1 MEEEK
6 RIPLHVGIIMD
17 GNGRWAKLRG
27 LPRSSG
33 HKEGVEN
40 LKRLVK
46 HIYGTGIKYVSLY
59 AFSTEN
65 FKRSKEEVDYL
76 MNLLVKFAKHESKNF
91 IKQKIKVVFSGSRK
105 NIRSDVQ
112 EAIEYMENETKDF
125 EDRVLN
131 ICFNYGGRLEIVDAV
146 KKVIDNVLEGKIK
159 KEDITEEY
167 MDKMMYQPLPSVDFI
182 IRTSGE
188 LRTSNFLLWES
199 AYAEYY
205 FPEVL
210 FPDFNE
216 EEFDKA
222 LWVYQKRD
230 RRFGGT
236 KWKKEYFQQ

>member
-1 MEEEK
+1 MK
-6 RIPLHVGIIMD
+6 NDINVPLHVGIIMD

-33 HKEGVEN
+33 HKEGLEN
-40 LKRLVK
+40 LKKLVK
-46 HIYGTGIKYVSLY
+46 HIYEKGVKYISVY

-76 MNLLVKFAKHESKNF
+76 MNLLIKFSKRESKRF
-91 IKQKIKVVFSGSRK
+91 IKEKIKVVFSGSRD
-105 NIRSDVQ
+105 NIRSDVLD
-112 EAIEYMENETKDF
+112 AIKYMENETKNF
-125 EDRVLN
+125 EGRVLN

-159 KEDITEEY
+159 KEDITESY
-167 MDKMMYQPLPSVDFI
+167 MDKMMYQDLPSVDFV

-188 LRTSNFLLWES
+188 LRISNFLLWES

-222 LWVYQKRD
+222 LLSYQKRD
-230 RRFGGT
+230 RRFGGV
-236 KWKKEYFQQ
+236 K

>member
-222 LWVYQKRD
+222 L
-230 RRFGGT
+230 
-236 KWKKEYFQQ
+236 

>member
-1 MEEEK
+1 MK
-6 RIPLHVGIIMD
+6 NDINVPLHVGIIMD

-33 HKEGVEN
+33 HKEGLEN
-40 LKRLVK
+40 LKKLVK
-46 HIYGTGIKYVSLY
+46 HIYEKGVKYISVY

-76 MNLLVKFAKHESKNF
+76 MNLLIKFSKRESKRF
-91 IKQKIKVVFSGSRK
+91 IKEKIKVVFSGSRD
-105 NIRSDVQ
+105 NIRSDVLD
-112 EAIEYMENETKDF
+112 AIKYMENETKNF
-125 EDRVLN
+125 EGRVLN

-159 KEDITEEY
+159 KEDITESY
-167 MDKMMYQPLPSVDFI
+167 MDKMMYQDLPSVDFV

-188 LRTSNFLLWES
+188 LRISNFLLWES

-222 LWVYQKRD
+222 LLSYQKRD
-230 RRFGGT
+230 RRFGGV
-236 KWKKEYFQQ
+236 KWKKEHFQQ

>member
-1 MEEEK
+1 MK
-6 RIPLHVGIIMD
+6 NDINVPLHVGIIMD

-33 HKEGVEN
+33 HKEGLEN
-40 LKRLVK
+40 LKKLVK
-46 HIYGTGIKYVSLY
+46 HIYEKGVKYISVY

-76 MNLLVKFAKHESKNF
+76 MNLLIKFSKRESKRF
-91 IKQKIKVVFSGSRK
+91 IKEKIKVVFSGSRD
-105 NIRSDVQ
+105 NIRSDVLD
-112 EAIEYMENETKDF
+112 AIEYMENETKNF
-125 EDRVLN
+125 EGRVLN

-159 KEDITEEY
+159 KEDITESY
-167 MDKMMYQPLPSVDFI
+167 MDKMMYQDLPSVDFV

-188 LRTSNFLLWES
+188 LRISNFLLWES

-222 LWVYQKRD
+222 LLSYQKRD
-230 RRFGGT
+230 RRFGGV
-236 KWKKEYFQQ
+236 K